1 MSIKTSILSVF
12 AALALAACGSAPTSP
27 GAAPSADAAP
37 MTAQAQKAM
46 SADQALTR
54 LKAGNM
60 RFTEGKMLARDLKD
74 QVKASSYAQYP
85 FASVVSC
92 IDSRAGPELVFD
104 QGIGDVFSPRVAG
117 NIINEDI
124 LGSLEFASKVAGAK
138 LVVILGHT
146 SCGAIKGACD
156 DVALGNL
163 TGLLAKIKPAVQ
175 AVSYTGD
182 RSSKNKKFVEMVAEA
197 NVHKTVKDVLARSPV
212 LRDMAQKGEIKVVG
226 AMLDVGTGVVT
237 WY

>member
-1 MSIKTSILSVF
+1 MKLVF
-12 AALALAACGSAPTSP
+12 ALLTSAMLAAGCASSP
-27 GAAPSADAAP
+27 IASTVSPDAAP
-37 MTAQAQKAM
+37 MTERAQQ
-46 SADQALTR
+46 SITPDQALAR
-54 LKAGNM
+54 LQVGNQ
-60 RFTEGKMLARDLKD
+60 RFIEGKMLSRDLKG

-85 FASVVSC
+85 YASVVSC

-117 NIINEDI
+117 NIVNEDI

-138 LVVILGHT
+138 LIVILGHT

-163 TGLLAKIKPAVQ
+163 TGLLGKIKPAVQ
-175 AVSYTGD
+175 AVSFTGD

-197 NVHKTVKDVLARSPV
+197 NVRKAVQDVLNRSAV
-212 LRDMAQKGEIKVVG
+212 LKDMSDKGQIKVVG
-226 AMLDVGTGVVT
+226 AMLDVATGKVI